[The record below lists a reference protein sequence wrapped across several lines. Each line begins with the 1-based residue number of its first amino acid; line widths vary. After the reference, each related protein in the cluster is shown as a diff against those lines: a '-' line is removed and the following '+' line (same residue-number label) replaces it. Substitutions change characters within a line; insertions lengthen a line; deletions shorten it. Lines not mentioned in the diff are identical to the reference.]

1 MSDNTDYTSTISNT
15 AKLWVIFLL
24 GCLLLLPIAA
34 QAQKVIRL
42 YPGAAPGSENWK
54 QTEKEFFS
62 QTWNTQVVTN
72 VVNPTLTA
80 YLPDPA
86 TSTGTAVIIAPGGGF
101 HALSINSEG
110 IDVAKWLNAKGVAA
124 FVLRY
129 RLVQTG
135 EDGTKELMAKMSGGR
150 INIDAN
156 GIDVV
161 PLAVA
166 DAFAAITHVRQN
178 AKEYGIAPD
187 RIGFM
192 GFSAGGTVTA
202 SVAFQY
208 AANTRPDFVA
218 PIYIYLGA
226 VKPADVPK
234 DAPPMFLVAATDD
247 QLGLAPDS
255 VKLYSQWIAAKKTA
269 ELHLYAKGGH
279 GFGMRKQNLPTD
291 QWIERFGDW
300 LGLQGLLKKQ

>member
-1 MSDNTDYTSTISNT
+1 MKHKPI
-15 AKLWVIFLL
+15 LL
-24 GCLLLLPIAA
+24 VGLLLLLGSVV

-42 YPGAAPGSENWK
+42 YPAVAPGSENWK
-54 QTEKEFFS
+54 QPEKEYFS
-62 QTWNTQVVTN
+62 KIWNTQVVTN

-80 YLPDPA
+80 FLPDPVTA
-86 TSTGTAVIIAPGGGF
+86 NGTAVIIAPGGGF

-110 IDVAKWLNAKGVAA
+110 VDVAKWLNTKGVAA

-135 EDGTKELMAKMSGGR
+135 EDGVQEVMAKMSGNR
-150 INIDAN
+150 INVDAN
-156 GIDVV
+156 NVDVV

-166 DAFAAITHVRQN
+166 DAFAALSYVRQN
-178 AKEYGIAPD
+178 AKDFGVTSN

-208 AANTRPDFVA
+208 SAATRPDFVA
-218 PIYIYLGA
+218 PIYAYMGA
-226 VKPADVPK
+226 VKPAEVPT
-234 DAPPMFLVAATDD
+234 DAPPMFLVVATDD

-255 VKLYSQWIAAKKTA
+255 ISLYSKWIAAKKSA
-269 ELHLYAKGGH
+269 ELHSYAKGGH

-300 LGLQGLLKKQ
+300 LQVQGLLKK

>member
-1 MSDNTDYTSTISNT
+1 MNSKF
-15 AKLWVIFLL
+15 ALL
-24 GCLLLLPIAA
+24 FTLCFVLSAVV

-54 QTEKEFFS
+54 QPEKEYFS
-62 QTWNTQVVTN
+62 KIWNTQVVTN

-80 YLPDPA
+80 YLPDAA
-86 TSTGTAVIIAPGGGF
+86 TANGTAVIIAPGGGF

-110 IDVAKWLNAKGVAA
+110 VDVAKWLNTKGVAA

-135 EDGTKELMAKMSGGR
+135 ADGVMEVMAKMSGSR
-150 INIDAN
+150 LNVDAN
-156 GIDVV
+156 NVDVV

-166 DAFAAITHVRQN
+166 DAFAAMSYVRQN
-178 AKEYGIAPD
+178 AKEFGIAPN

-192 GFSAGGTVTA
+192 GFSAGGTVAA

-208 AANTRPDFVA
+208 SAATRPDFVA
-218 PIYIYLGA
+218 PIYAYMGA

-234 DAPPMFLVAATDD
+234 DAPPMFLVVATDD

-255 VKLYSQWIAAKKTA
+255 INLFSKWIAAKKSA
-269 ELHLYAKGGH
+269 ELHSYAKGGH

-300 LGLQGLLKKQ
+300 LQVQG